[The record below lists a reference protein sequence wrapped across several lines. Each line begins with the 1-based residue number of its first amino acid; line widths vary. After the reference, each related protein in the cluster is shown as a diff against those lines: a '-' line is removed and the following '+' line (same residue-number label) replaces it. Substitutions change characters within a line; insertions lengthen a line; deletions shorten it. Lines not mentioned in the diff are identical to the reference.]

1 MEFESIVG
9 GAAAIL
15 TTAANFPQLKKCWE
29 TRSAGDLS
37 RKMLIS
43 LCSGVALWIG
53 YGVMKKDWL
62 IIGANV
68 VSLAMLLGILW
79 FRLREDVKPTTARS

>member
-1 MEFESIVG
+1 
-9 GAAAIL
+9 
-15 TTAANFPQLKKCWE
+15 
-29 TRSAGDLS
+29 
-37 RKMLIS
+37 MLIS
-43 LCSGVALWIG
+43 LCSRVALWIG

-79 FRLREDVKPTTARS
+79 FRLREDEKPAAARS